1 VGCNCWLGVF
11 LFIIEVQA
19 LWRMN
24 EDEDGV
30 SLALFRQKASWWLPR
45 VSAFVEKDER
55 LKMISGTM

>member
-1 VGCNCWLGVF
+1 
-11 LFIIEVQA
+11 VQA